1 MYLDQLRLQGFRTA
15 ADTTVSFQPDVTV
28 IVGENNA
35 GKSNVMDAIRLLTL
49 PLDGKGSGIYPDR
62 DDVHRDGCPDGGHT
76 EGCRRTIELS
86 ARYRSSVPGDLDM
99 FSQAFDRDGETASY
113 HLTITPPPEG
123 FRRATQSWRAGE
135 GATADLDPEP
145 KAREGIRHLY
155 LPPLRDAQ
163 RELASSSGGRIQLV
177 VERLLRDDTDREE
190 FLRKVGKQFE
200 AVGEIAPLPE
210 ALDAVGKR
218 LTRLTAGAL
227 PQSVDLGFADASVSS
242 LARSLRLR
250 MEQAGLDP
258 RDLAESGLGY
268 ANLLFMATVLTQ
280 LQDAAEAD
288 LTLLLV
294 EEPEAHLHPQLQS
307 ILLNYL
313 AEEAQ
318 SSGHQPDSNSPW
330 RGRIQVVVTTHS
342 PHVATAVAPKNL
354 VVLQRRTR
362 HVGSAAD
369 NTPGVRPSYQTTAV
383 AIDRLPLEKD
393 DHIKLRSYLNATRNT
408 FLFGQ
413 RVLLV
418 EGLAEALLLP
428 QFAQI
433 TLGRERLQRFHGTA
447 LVPIDGVDFMPY
459 MRTLLAVD
467 SVGKCRI
474 ARRVAVI
481 TDGDAGT
488 GAEEATK
495 TRLAVLEEIIAV
507 TGSKELAQVFRNE
520 FTLEPELLRAGG
532 PNREIV
538 RDAWKRQK
546 PSAWV
551 EHWDMVG
558 TGSPDEQAKGLA
570 QLMSGRRLVRK
581 GDLAQDILSVIAERP
596 AEVAPMAVPQ
606 YLKDALMWVT
616 EEPGHDTV

>member
-1 MYLDQLRLQGFRTA
+1 MYLDQLRLQGFRSA
-15 ADTTVSFQPDVTV
+15 AGATVSFQPDVTV
-28 IVGENNA
+28 LVGENNA

-49 PLDGKGSGIYPDR
+49 PLDGKGSGLYPDR
-62 DDVHRDGCPDGGHT
+62 DDLHRDGCPEGGHV

-86 ARYRSSVPGDLDM
+86 AQYRSRSPGDLDM
-99 FSQAFDRDGETASY
+99 FSQAFHRDGETASY

-123 FRRATQSWRAGE
+123 FRRATLSWRAGE

-145 KAREGIRHLY
+145 RAREGIRHLY

-177 VERLLRDDTDREE
+177 VERLLKDEADRKE
-190 FLRKVGKQFE
+190 FLSKVGKQFE
-200 AVGEIAPLPE
+200 EVGKISPLPD
-210 ALDAVGKR
+210 ALDSVGKR
-218 LTRLTAGAL
+218 LDRLTEGAL
-227 PQSVDLGFADASVSS
+227 PQSVDLGFADTSVSS
-242 LARSLRLR
+242 IARGLRLR

-268 ANLLFMATVLTQ
+268 ANLLFVATVLTQ

-288 LTLLLV
+288 LTILLV

-313 AEEAQ
+313 VEEARE
-318 SSGHQPDSNSPW
+318 SGRQPDSKSPW
-330 RGRIQVVVTTHS
+330 RGQIQVIVTTHS

-354 VVLQRRTR
+354 VVLQRRPKR
-362 HVGSAAD
+362 
-369 NTPGVRPSYQTTAV
+369 PGIATDEAPARRVSYETTAV
-383 AIDRLPLEKD
+383 AVDRLPLDKD
-393 DHIKLRSYLNATRNT
+393 DHIKLRSYLTATRNT

-428 QFAQI
+428 EFARL
-433 TLGRERLQRFHGTA
+433 TLGREQLQRFLGTS

-459 MRTLLAVD
+459 LRTLLSVD
-467 SVGKCRI
+467 STTRFRI

-488 GAEEATK
+488 GAEKAAAKRVSE
-495 TRLAVLEEIIAV
+495 LEQIIAA
-507 TGSKELAQVFRNE
+507 TSSEDLARVFRNE

-538 RDAWKRQK
+538 LDAWKRQK
-546 PSAWV
+546 PIAW
-551 EHWDMVG
+551 EGHWKTVG
-558 TGSPDEQAKGLA
+558 AGSPDEQAKALA
-570 QLMSGRRLVRK
+570 ELINGRKLIRK
-581 GDLAQDILSVIAERP
+581 GDLAQDILAVAAERP
-596 AEVAPMAVPQ
+596 REAAPMAVPQ
-606 YLKDALMWVT
+606 YLKDALLWVT
-616 EEPGHDTV
+616 EEVS

>member
-1 MYLDQLRLQGFRTA
+1 MYLDQLRLQGFRSA

-35 GKSNVMDAIRLLTL
+35 GKSNVMDAIRLLTP
-49 PLDGKGSGIYPDR
+49 PLDGKGSGLYPDR
-62 DDVHRDGCPDGGHT
+62 GDLHRDGCPDDGHA
-76 EGCRRTIELS
+76 EGCRSTIELS
-86 ARYRSSVPGDLDM
+86 ARYRSRSPGDLDM

-123 FRRATQSWRAGE
+123 FRRATLSWRAGE

-145 KAREGIRHLY
+145 RAREGIRHLY

-177 VERLLRDDTDREE
+177 VERLLKDDADRKE

-200 AVGEIAPLPE
+200 QVGKISPLPD
-210 ALDAVGKR
+210 ALDSVGNRLAR
-218 LTRLTAGAL
+218 LTEGAL

-242 LARSLRLR
+242 IARGLRLR

-313 AEEAQ
+313 VEEAQ
-318 SSGHQPDSNSPW
+318 ESRRQADSKSPW
-330 RGRIQVVVTTHS
+330 RGQIQVIVTTHS

-354 VVLQRRTR
+354 VVLQRRPKR
-362 HVGSAAD
+362 PSAAAVEGS
-369 NTPGVRPSYQTTAV
+369 TRSTSYETTAV
-383 AIDRLPLEKD
+383 AVDRLSLGKD
-393 DHIKLRSYLNATRNT
+393 DHIKLRSYLTATRNT

-428 QFAQI
+428 EFARL
-433 TLGRERLQRFHGTA
+433 TLSREQLQRFLGTA

-459 MRTLLAVD
+459 IRTLLTVD
-467 SVGKCRI
+467 SASQFRI

-488 GAEEATK
+488 GAAKAAEKRISELEQMIAATASDN
-495 TRLAVLEEIIAV
+495 LAR
-507 TGSKELAQVFRNE
+507 VFRNE

-538 RDAWKRQK
+538 LDAWKRQK
-546 PSAWV
+546 PIAWE
-551 EHWDMVG
+551 EHWKAVG
-558 TGSPDEQAKGLA
+558 AGSPGQQAKALA
-570 QLMSGRRLVRK
+570 ELINGRKLIRK
-581 GDLAQDILSVIAERP
+581 GDLAQDILAVAAERP
-596 AEVAPMAVPQ
+596 REATPMAVPQ

-616 EEPGHDTV
+616 EEVS